1 VTLGLFAKHVVI
13 PIHDGR
19 GSDREFRSLLDDLY
33 QEFQPVRTFEEWLV
47 VKIAE
52 SMWRLRRATR
62 SEKGSVRT
70 TAFSVDQVK
79 EDDRLSDIFAQEVY
93 LLTEAEEQL
102 LTTGTLSQ
110 RVYAEVLPKVEE
122 ERRQSAQAEEG
133 NKPTQAE
140 IDDGFLNCIQ
150 KRRQVFECLVAAD
163 QFADERYTDHLAHH
177 SLPPEEVMD
186 KVLRY
191 ENRVQKQLDWAL
203 QRLLECQQ
211 RRKST

>member
-1 VTLGLFAKHVVI
+1 
-13 PIHDGR
+13 
-19 GSDREFRSLLDDLY
+19 
-33 QEFQPVRTFEEWLV
+33 
-47 VKIAE
+47 
-52 SMWRLRRATR
+52 
-62 SEKGSVRT
+62 
-70 TAFSVDQVK
+70 
-79 EDDRLSDIFAQEVY
+79 
-93 LLTEAEEQL
+93 LTEAEEQL